1 MSIGGGL
8 EGVQELKLARAPS
21 SWEEGN
27 GAGGVSMGLIPPGG
41 PVDPAC
47 RRPVSPPVESASS
60 TQFFR
65 SCPRY
70 AFRMLLKVAKA
81 HVVRA
86 SIRHREVK
94 KRLG

>member
-21 SWEEGN
+21 SWEEGD
-27 GAGGVSMGLIPPGG
+27 GGGVSMGLIPPGG

-60 TQFFR
+60 TRFFR

-70 AFRMLLKVAKA
+70 AFRMLQKIANA
-81 HVVRA
+81 HA
-86 SIRHREVK
+86 AQS
-94 KRLG
+94 